1 MHDEIGA
8 YLRRSLCHEKFGAH
22 FDEVMHRQA
31 AEGAVELILNDD
43 GGAVLAQ
50 AVVAVPRHELVAAVH
65 HEARLLCVQAH
76 WALLR
81 VPVVE
86 CLLLK
91 GPRELLPLVAACTL
105 LGRLVGSAP
114 ARWAPL
120 SSGSISVTASW

>member
-1 MHDEIGA
+1 MKSVHIYEEVCA
-8 YLRRSLCHEKFGAH
+8 TKNFGAH

-31 AEGAVELILNDD
+31 AEGAVELILNDE

-65 HEARLLCVQAH
+65 HEARLLCIQAH
-76 WALLR
+76 WAFLR

-91 GPRELLPLVAACTL
+91 GPRELLPLVAACTFFA
-105 LGRLVGSAP
+105 RFVGSSP
-114 ARWAPL
+114 ARGARFA
-120 SSGSISVTASW
+120 SGAISVTAGW